1 MTRYVRFCSCQL
13 NAAITLQKLTE
24 TNPAFCEVTKRCQS
38 NSRIKGLPLS
48 SFLIK
53 PMQRIT
59 KYPLLVQKVG
69 IIYFYIFVI
78 LIHFIQILEHTPTNH
93 PDRLHLEEA
102 HAKAEEICLQV
113 LFILY
118 KKYFFNIKIFIL
130 NNR

>member
-38 NSRIKGLPLS
+38 DFRIKGLPLS

-59 KYPLLVQKVG
+59 KYPLLVQKV
-69 IIYFYIFVI
+69 
-78 LIHFIQILEHTPTNH
+78 
-93 PDRLHLEEA
+93 
-102 HAKAEEICLQV
+102 C
-113 LFILY
+113 
-118 KKYFFNIKIFIL
+118 IK
-130 NNR
+130 

>member
-38 NSRIKGLPLS
+38 DHRIKGLPLS

-59 KYPLLVQKVG
+59 KYPLLVQKVC
-69 IIYFYIFVI
+69 F
-78 LIHFIQILEHTPTNH
+78 
-93 PDRLHLEEA
+93 
-102 HAKAEEICLQV
+102 
-113 LFILY
+113 
-118 KKYFFNIKIFIL
+118 KYLL
-130 NNR
+130 NY

>member
-38 NSRIKGLPLS
+38 DSRIKGLPLS

-59 KYPLLVQKVG
+59 KYPLLVQKVCL
-69 IIYFYIFVI
+69 IRLVNSYIFY
-78 LIHFIQILEHTPTNH
+78 F
-93 PDRLHLEEA
+93 
-102 HAKAEEICLQV
+102 
-113 LFILY
+113 LF
-118 KKYFFNIKIFIL
+118 YFL
-130 NNR
+130 